1 MMQPPRQPR
10 SRQQFAAQLLTLV
23 LTDRPAIG
31 ADTGRGRGG
40 ALIIRVIRILLPTE
54 AFLVSCHVV
63 FDYLLC
69 SESYHF
75 CPDISTHLDN
85 PLFI

>member
-40 ALIIRVIRILLPTE
+40 ALIIRVKLKSTFTIL
-54 AFLVSCHVV
+54 ANRGVSGFLLSPAT
-63 FDYLLC
+63 F
-69 SESYHF
+69 SQ
-75 CPDISTHLDN
+75 
-85 PLFI
+85 

>member
-10 SRQQFAAQLLTLV
+10 ARQQFAAQLLTLV
-23 LTDRPAIG
+23 LTDRPTIG

-63 FDYLLC
+63 FDYL
-69 SESYHF
+69 
-75 CPDISTHLDN
+75 
-85 PLFI
+85 

>member
-10 SRQQFAAQLLTLV
+10 ARQQFAAQLLTLV

-40 ALIIRVIRILLPTE
+40 ALIIRVILYFYQQRHFWFHVMLSLITFSVQNHTISAQIYLP
-54 AFLVSCHVV
+54 
-63 FDYLLC
+63 
-69 SESYHF
+69 
-75 CPDISTHLDN
+75 I
-85 PLFI
+85 

>member
-1 MMQPPRQPR
+1 MMQPPRQTR
-10 SRQQFAAQLLTLV
+10 ARQQFAAQLLTLV

-63 FDYLLC
+63 FDYL
-69 SESYHF
+69 
-75 CPDISTHLDN
+75 
-85 PLFI
+85 